1 MTEAQ
6 VRQIVALALIPYEK
20 RLSAL
25 EHTATLPVPAPAP
38 TPAPTPTPPAVPNV
52 PPIADGFPSPG
63 ASTPP
68 SFDSPFASA
77 AILVGRAD

>member
-38 TPAPTPTPPAVPNV
+38 TPARPRRHRGSRTYLPLPM
-52 PPIADGFPSPG
+52 
-63 ASTPP
+63 ASRPLGRLPRPP
-68 SFDSPFASA
+68 SIHRSRRQRFW
-77 AILVGRAD
+77 